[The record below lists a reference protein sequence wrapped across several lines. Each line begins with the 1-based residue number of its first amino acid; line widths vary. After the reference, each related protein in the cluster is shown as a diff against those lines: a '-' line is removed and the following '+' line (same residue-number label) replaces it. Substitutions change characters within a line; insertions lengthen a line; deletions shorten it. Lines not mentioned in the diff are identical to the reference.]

1 MTNNSRLI
9 ALLYENSLVG
19 RASVQWGGRPRPPT
33 DWAARDGRPTDI
45 SHFFMFR
52 CVRKEMIVGMRGLVD
67 GDLVLGGAGRQ
78 EAFFEVQRT
87 TGRQRRGAEQAS
99 HLMETKHI
107 PVDTGTGPK
116 APGGVAGLL
125 PGPEASPGRWHSVTV
140 PASQPHGAPD
150 NTDLE
155 RSFQELVRYYRHS
168 SVGSRCLGIVHR
180 MNTPLQVLSFQLDLL
195 EQKAQEE
202 LGLLSESLLADTDHL
217 VTLNHYRQAKFSQL
231 RRELTRLQGISRSL
245 VLQGVHEDAQE
256 KFTLDLNQLWRQ
268 ELELYQAEAF
278 FKHQVTG
285 EFHFQDGLPLFSGH
299 YIDISQS
306 FRNLIDNSLEAMAGT
321 DRRQLTVVTA
331 CQNRRIM
338 LRIGDTGVGIP
349 PAALPRIFE
358 PFFTTKQ
365 IPGRDRAGLGLFM
378 VRRLLTPY
386 QAEIRVDS
394 DAGGTWVTVSFP
406 VV

>member
-1 MTNNSRLI
+1 MEI
-9 ALLYENSLVG
+9 KH
-19 RASVQWGGRPRPPT
+19 
-33 DWAARDGRPTDI
+33 I
-45 SHFFMFR
+45 
-52 CVRKEMIVGMRGLVD
+52 LVD
-67 GDLVLGGAGRQ
+67 AGRKP
-78 EAFFEVQRT
+78 EAPL
-87 TGRQRRGAEQAS
+87 GAAV
-99 HLMETKHI
+99 
-107 PVDTGTGPK
+107 P
-116 APGGVAGLL
+116 L
-125 PGPEASPGRWHSVTV
+125 PGPEASHGRWHSVTV
-140 PASQPHGAPD
+140 SPWQPQAAQD
-150 NTDLE
+150 NPVLE
-155 RSFQELVRYYRHS
+155 QSFQELVRYYRHS
-168 SVGSRCLGIVHR
+168 SAGGRCLGIVHQ

-202 LGLLSESLLADTDHL
+202 LGLLTASLLADTAPL
-217 VTLNHYRQAKFSQL
+217 LTLNHYRQAKFSQL
-231 RRELTRLQGISRSL
+231 RQELSRLQGISRSL

-256 KFTLDLNQLWRQ
+256 KFPLDLNQLCRQ
-268 ELELYQAEAF
+268 ELELYQADAF

-299 YIDISQS
+299 YIDFSQS

-349 PAALPRIFE
+349 SVDLPRIFE

-365 IPGRDRAGLGLFM
+365 IPGGDRGGLGLFM

-394 DAGGTWVTVSFP
+394 HSGGTWLTVTFP
-406 VV
+406 VA

>member
-1 MTNNSRLI
+1 
-9 ALLYENSLVG
+9 
-19 RASVQWGGRPRPPT
+19 
-33 DWAARDGRPTDI
+33 
-45 SHFFMFR
+45 
-52 CVRKEMIVGMRGLVD
+52 
-67 GDLVLGGAGRQ
+67 
-78 EAFFEVQRT
+78 
-87 TGRQRRGAEQAS
+87 
-99 HLMETKHI
+99 MEIKPI
-107 PVDTGTGPK
+107 PVDASRKPK
-116 APGGVAGLL
+116 APAGLAGSL
-125 PGPEASPGRWHSVTV
+125 PGPEALPGAWQSITV
-140 PASQPHGAPD
+140 SSSTADVSED
-150 NTDLE
+150 NELLE
-155 RSFQELVRYYRHS
+155 RSFQELVRCYRHS
-168 SVGSRCLGIVHR
+168 SVGGRCLGIVHQ

-202 LGLLSESLLADTDHL
+202 LGLLTASLLADTDRL
-217 VTLNHYRQAKFSQL
+217 VTLNHHRQAKFSQL

-256 KFTLDLNQLWRQ
+256 RFPLDLNQLCRQ
-268 ELELYQAEAF
+268 ELELYQADAF

-299 YIDISQS
+299 YIDFSQS

-321 DRRQLTVVTA
+321 NRRQLTVVTA

-349 PAALPRIFE
+349 PGDLPLLFQ

-365 IPGRDRAGLGLFM
+365 TPGGDRAGLGLFM

-394 DAGGTWVTVSFP
+394 DSGGAWVTVTFP
-406 VV
+406 LA

>member
-1 MTNNSRLI
+1 
-9 ALLYENSLVG
+9 
-19 RASVQWGGRPRPPT
+19 
-33 DWAARDGRPTDI
+33 
-45 SHFFMFR
+45 
-52 CVRKEMIVGMRGLVD
+52 
-67 GDLVLGGAGRQ
+67 
-78 EAFFEVQRT
+78 
-87 TGRQRRGAEQAS
+87 
-99 HLMETKHI
+99 MEIKHI
-107 PVDTGTGPK
+107 PADAGKEPE
-116 APGGVAGLL
+116 APAGVAGRL

-140 PASQPHGAPD
+140 PASQPQGAPD
-150 NTDLE
+150 HTDLE

-168 SVGSRCLGIVHR
+168 SVGSRCLGIVHQ

-202 LGLLSESLLADTDHL
+202 LGLLTESLLPDTDPL

-231 RRELTRLQGISRSL
+231 RRELTRLQGMARSL
-245 VLQGVHEDAQE
+245 VLQGLHEDAQE
-256 KFTLDLNQLWRQ
+256 KFPLDLNQLCRQ

-285 EFHFQDGLPLFSGH
+285 EFHFQDGLPLFPGY
-299 YIDISQS
+299 YIDFSQS

-321 DRRQLTVVTA
+321 DRRQLTVATA

-349 PAALPRIFE
+349 AAVLPLLFQ

-365 IPGRDRAGLGLFM
+365 TPAGDRAGLGLFM

-394 DAGGTWVTVSFP
+394 GSGGTWVTVSFP
-406 VV
+406 VA